1 MHDILMFYVRSVLI
15 VYPLFLL
22 VIRLIFKRSLL
33 AKIGYIIITTVI
45 LSTISTSTIE
55 YLGLHQAWG
64 IPVRI
69 LITIVALTFLKKEI
83 RLLKNVSSILG
94 KISELDISVY
104 VDEKYFNRKDE
115 IGELAV
121 SLNRMTGKLNGIV
134 SRIQHNSKHLSYTS
148 KQLASASQQISEGA
162 TEQAGTSEEI
172 SSSVEE
178 LIATIE
184 SNTEKAHSTNVLSS
198 ESANKIKDAFDIFKK
213 MIESINE
220 IAGKVKVIS
229 DISQKTNML
238 ALNAAVEAARA
249 GQEGRGFAVVAKEV
263 KKLADNSKQALSS
276 IQKITYSSQEISH
289 VAEERFSP
297 IVPDVLKSAEL
308 VNSISVASREQL
320 SGAELINSALQELT
334 QVTNSNSVSAEEMS
348 ATSEE
353 LAAQAGELQDIVSLF
368 KVNGKSEVI

>member
-1 MHDILMFYVRSVLI
+1 MFYVRSVLI

-22 VIRLIFKRSLL
+22 VIRLIFKKSLL
-33 AKIGYIIITTVI
+33 AKIGYLIITTVI

-69 LITIVALTFLKKEI
+69 LITIAALMFLKKEI
-83 RLLKNVSSILG
+83 LLLKNVSNILG
-94 KISELDISVY
+94 KISDLDISVY
-104 VDEKYFNRKDE
+104 VEEKYLNRNDE

-121 SLNRMTGKLNGIV
+121 SLNRMAGKLNDIV
-134 SRIQHNSKHLSYTS
+134 SRIQDNSKHLSYTS

-198 ESANKIKDAFDIFKK
+198 ESAGKIKDAFEIFKK
-213 MIESINE
+213 TIESINE

-263 KKLADNSKQALSS
+263 KKLADNSKQALNS
-276 IQKITYSSQEISH
+276 IQKITHSSQEISQI
-289 VAEERFSP
+289 AEDRFSH

-334 QVTNSNSVSAEEMS
+334 QVTNRNSVSAEEMS

-353 LAAQAGELQDIVSLF
+353 LAAQAGELKDIVSAF
-368 KVNGKSEVI
+368 KVNGKSGVT